1 VRKKDTRSRSLR
13 ILNADAWLK
22 SNDVYSRNSGEPRLS
37 VNKSSRNRWF
47 SDRS

>member
-1 VRKKDTRSRSLR
+1 MRKRSLR

-22 SNDVYSRNSGEPRLS
+22 SNDVYLRNSGKPRLS
-37 VNKSSRNRWF
+37 VNKNNRNKWF